1 MANNLTGVEYLG
13 CIYDIYGY
21 YARANSVNTAKR
33 LFNLPDADAQ
43 ITIQGEQYS
52 YPKDAIGAPA
62 VSYEAREVFSS
73 SESTE
78 DLYAEM
84 SVSAKLS
91 GSYGLFSSEV
101 DAKYDSSYTSSS
113 YYYHVEKSGY
123 VNSYK
128 LTLDLD
134 YAMNNLDED
143 FKNALYNM
151 NAKDLVA
158 KYGTHFLYEAIFG
171 GRWSYSQSISKFNYS
186 SSDEAK
192 LQVQANYDSYSAD
205 ISGSSQTDHSQS
217 SSQSNGKFWCLG
229 GTPETLTEGFEAWSA
244 TLSGNF
250 VLVNFTDYS
259 LKRISELVE
268 GDENRKDEIDDA
280 IDAAL
285 KLGQNPST
293 TYLTTTSANQETW
306 STAKKNETF
315 ELDSN
320 IYFNKDGYIIVGFG
334 GRVNNN
340 GDFTRIAVCYL
351 DLSTSK
357 RQWEV
362 FGDKTTF
369 DPDDYEALGEVPEGC
384 VLTGIGLKGSND
396 SLQKMVLYYQEIA
409 LASSTYNYLDN
420 NLQSIAFKGQKE
432 VNPDDN
438 YEVHFNPG
446 DYNDMVIT
454 NIGVNYRKDKKKK
467 ENKGGDKVNRL
478 KLYRNQLV
486 EIVVEGATYTEDNS
500 GSGDNSGTE
509 DNTGTPEEETAIA

>member
-186 SSDEAK
+186 SSEDAE
-192 LQVQANYDSYSAD
+192 LRVQANYEGYSAD
-205 ISGSSQTDHSQS
+205 ISGSSETDESES
-217 SSQSNGKFWCLG
+217 INESNGEFWCIG

-244 TLSGNF
+244 TISSNF
-250 VLVNFTDYS
+250 VLVDFTSDS
-259 LKRISELVE
+259 LKRISELVVDKLVV
-268 GDENRKDEIDDA
+268 DELVVDHTDRKKDIDTA
-280 IDAAL
+280 INTVLNA
-285 KLGQNPST
+285 GQNPST
-293 TYLTTTSANQETW
+293 TYLTTTSDNEEEW
-306 STAKKNETF
+306 SEGDDKYLDKDSEAK
-315 ELDSN
+315 D
-320 IYFNKDGYIIVGFG
+320 DGYAVVGFG
-334 GRVNNN
+334 GTIK
-340 GDFTRIAVCYL
+340 DTYFTRIALCYL
-351 DLSTSK
+351 DLSTGK

-362 FGDKTTF
+362 FGDRTTF
-369 DPDDYEALGEVPEGC
+369 NQDDYETLGEVPDGC
-384 VLTGIGLKGSND
+384 VLTGIALTGDGK
-396 SLQKMVLYYQEIA
+396 QFKKMRLFHQE
-409 LASSTYNYLDN
+409 LNPVSPTYNYLDTTVN
-420 NLQSIAFKGQKE
+420 SIDFKKQRQEDSGNHE
-432 VNPDDN
+432 IEFIPNGYD
-438 YEVHFNPG
+438 G
-446 DYNDMVIT
+446 MVIT
-454 NIGVNYRKDKKKK
+454 GIGVGYRGKT
-467 ENKGGDKVNRL
+467 EKVKYL
-478 KLYRNQLV
+478 KLYRNKLV
-486 EIVVEGATYTEDNS
+486 EIVVEGAT
-500 GSGDNSGTE
+500 
-509 DNTGTPEEETAIA
+509 TA